1 MFEGMPTVRR
11 LDSALAD
18 PSREVARADLLQVM
32 QELQTKYFNSVS
44 EAESPYEYAK
54 RVCCGGCMTRGEFP
68 DVADL
73 RSEQKSLRA
82 IIHAVSKRL
91 AALGIITE
99 DAADDEVRQ
108 RISRLQEVASHLYDI
123 LWLSCRTAAAA
134 DPSIPG
140 CGKLVGD
147 DQLDETRKLNTT
159 QDLQKFIQDRA
170 FIDGYRKFG
179 ANLYSQILTK
189 DNLPTRAW
197 KLAMSIEDFVYR
209 EASFD
214 RNNLQWHNMTALR
227 DNAGTVAGWIQ
238 KQQLLAVPLLN
249 FNRYGFAFLDGVY
262 DAQSRSFHP
271 HRDDPDP
278 LRTEFAA
285 CNYFPVP
292 MGYEAFAA
300 VDAGAA
306 DWRTIPTPNLTRI
319 LQDQKLPVEV
329 QEWAYALMGRLLYPI
344 GAHDAWEVCPFF
356 KGKAGT
362 GKSTIC
368 KVMLHL
374 YGRELMGVLANNIEK
389 KFGLSAFKH
398 KLAYV
403 APEVKRDFELD
414 QAAWQSMVTGE
425 AMSIPIKNETAED
438 NFVWTLQ
445 GMMAGNELPAWTNN
459 SGSVSRRLVLFE
471 FNHRVRKGDPNLM
484 RKLQSEIGPIL
495 VKINAAYLEMT
506 QRYGKSILYDVLP
519 EYFKNTQKRVCAQTH
534 TLAAFLQDSGHTL
547 AFGDGAYMREADF
560 KELLRRYVE
569 SNQLPRSKWNTDYY
583 ENVFEEWDLAM
594 ELNAVHADDAGV
606 DTKGNWVLGVRFRQD
621 GAAAAGGGGAAAA
634 GGGGAAPTIR
644 RAAGGPQ
651 AAAVR
656 EALTRGALCEAPGK
670 RCTLPEFLSATGLAY
685 VNEVE
690 LEEVFKFKFARHGGV
705 PVVTNVAVPAAPAS
719 SSSAAAAA
727 SSV

>member
-1 MFEGMPTVRR
+1 MDESGDELMVDGGGGAAAGGAAGGGGSSSSMFEGMPTVRR
-11 LDSALAD
+11 LESALSD
-18 PSREVARADLLQVM
+18 PSREVARADLLHVM
-32 QELQTKYFNSVS
+32 TELQTKYFSHVS
-44 EAESPYEYAK
+44 EADSPYEYAK

-68 DVADL
+68 DLADL
-73 RSEQKSLRA
+73 RAEQKNLRA

-91 AALGIITE
+91 AAAGVITE

-108 RISRLQEVASHLYDI
+108 RIARLQEVASHLYDI
-123 LWLSCRTAAAA
+123 LWLCCRTAAAA

-179 ANLYSQILTK
+179 PNLYSQILTK

-197 KLAMSIEDFVYR
+197 KLAMSIEEFVYR

-262 DAQSRSFHP
+262 DAETRAFHP

-278 LRTEFAA
+278 LRTDYAA
-285 CNYFPVP
+285 CNYFPVA
-292 MGYEAFAA
+292 MGYDAAFAD
-300 VDAGAA
+300 VDAGAR
-306 DWRTIPTPNLTRI
+306 DWRTIPTPNLARI
-319 LQDQKLPVEV
+319 LQDQRLPVDV

-344 GAHDAWEVCPFF
+344 GAHDGWEVCPFF

-403 APEVKRDFELD
+403 APEVKRDFDLD

-425 AMSIPIKNETAED
+425 AMSIPIKNQTAED
-438 NFVWTLQ
+438 NFVWTSQ
-445 GMMAGNELPAWTNN
+445 GMMAGNELPGWTDNA
-459 SGSVSRRLVLFE
+459 GSVSRRLVLFE
-471 FNHRVRKGDPNLM
+471 FNQRVRKGDPHLM
-484 RKLQSEIGPIL
+484 QKLKAEIGPIL

-519 EYFKNTQKRVCAQTH
+519 EYFKNTQKRVRAQTH
-534 TLAAFLQDSGHTL
+534 TLAAFLHDSAHTL
-547 AFGDGAYMREADF
+547 AFADSAHMREADF
-560 KELLRRYVE
+560 KELLRKYVE
-569 SNQLPRSKWNTDYY
+569 SNQLPRAKWNTDYY
-583 ENVFEEWDLAM
+583 ENVFEEWELAM
-594 ELNAVHADDAGV
+594 ELNTVRPDAAGV
-606 DTKGNWVLGVRFRQD
+606 DTKGNWVIGVGMRQLD
-621 GAAAAGGGGAAAA
+621 DGGGGAAAQ
-634 GGGGAAPTIR
+634 PR
-644 RAAGGPQ
+644 VSPQ
-651 AAAVR
+651 TAAVR
-656 EALTRGALCEAPGK
+656 EALSRGALCVAPGK
-670 RCTLPEFLSATGLAY
+670 ACTMPDFLRATGLAY

-690 LEEVFKFKFARHGGV
+690 LDEVFKFKCTRQGV
-705 PVVTNVAVPAAPAS
+705 ANVALPS
-719 SSSAAAAA
+719 S
-727 SSV
+727 